1 MLLTPDEIE
10 HVLGNV
16 RTACL
21 ELCNRHGFTVMA
33 GSKGF
38 VAVPDGKNFIGDEL
52 LRKLR
57 AVSKKR
63 KDQFVLYWQTSDEA
77 EFRKP
82 DGVLYI
88 HCNSTYE
95 YYNIDDEK
103 RAVERV
109 KTVFSRYGIVY
120 QWSEQEPFLWKIK
133 VTGCH

>member
-1 MLLTPDEIE
+1 MMRPEEIE

-33 GSKGF
+33 GNKGF
-38 VAVPDGKNFIGDEL
+38 VVAPDGKNFIDGEV

-57 AVSKKR
+57 NAAKR
-63 KDQFVLYWQTSDEA
+63 KKDQFVLYWLPADEA

-82 DGVLYI
+82 DKFLYI
-88 HCNSTYE
+88 HCNSAYE
-95 YYNIDDEK
+95 YYNETDEA
-103 RAVERV
+103 RAIEKVGAI
-109 KTVFSRYGIVY
+109 FSRYGVVY
-120 QWSEQEPFLWKIK
+120 EWRKVDPFKWKIK

>member
-1 MLLTPDEIE
+1 MLMTSDEIE

-33 GSKGF
+33 GNKGF
-38 VAVPDGKNFIGDEL
+38 VVTPDGKNFIDGEL

-57 AVSKKR
+57 ASAKKR
-63 KDQFVLYWQTSDEA
+63 KDQFVLYWLPVDEA

-82 DGVLYI
+82 DKALYI
-88 HCNSTYE
+88 SCNSAYE
-95 YYNIDDEK
+95 YYNESDEE

-109 KTVFSRYGIVY
+109 KAIFSRYGIVY
-120 QWSEQEPFLWKIK
+120 EWREHEPFIWKIK